1 MKNRSILDYVVIG
14 RKSHKPTSSSSPL
27 SQSVEHPSQTQEFNQ
42 NEQHETEPSL
52 TPIQEVDQNE
62 DEHEIDPSPTPTQ
75 VGNQSEVGSGFMPSQ
90 EEQLDV
96 DLLSH
101 DPGKRMPIL
110 SYLGNDRDVI
120 RRDLSTRSLVDQIQR
135 EISLK
140 HFTDTTNTS
149 GYDPFLQRGYRNWK
163 KALETFEK
171 HVGGNGSFHNEARG
185 KYCFFINQKTS
196 IMEKL
201 DKVSSNGKAIYK
213 ARLTYSL
220 QCLRYLLKQGLA
232 FRGHDES
239 ATSNNK
245 GNFLELLEWLAGKS
259 ENIAKI
265 VLSNA
270 PGNHQATAPTIQK
283 DLIKCCGK
291 ETTRLIIE
299 DLDNDLFAILA
310 DESSDVSHKEQLAIC
325 LRYLDKEGYVGER
338 FLGVVKVDDTS
349 SMTLMA
355 TIKKLLATHSLSMLN
370 IRGQGYD
377 GASNM
382 RGELNGLR
390 NLIMRNNPCAYYVH
404 YFAHQLQLTLV
415 AVSKENCECAKFFMH
430 LRIVLNFIASS
441 CKRMTMLKKVQA
453 GKVLKAL
460 NLGEI
465 ETGRG
470 LNQEIG
476 LSRPGDTRWSSH
488 FNSILSLIAL
498 YPSTIEVLE
507 DIGSPSKCVDDRAKA
522 QIALDHLESF
532 EFIFMLH
539 LMKVIFGYTND
550 LCQALQRKDQ
560 DIVNAMTLMDL
571 TMAQL
576 QLMRDDGWD
585 NFLETV
591 CNFCVKKKVEVP
603 NMSDFYAPPGRSRHC
618 LHKVVNLY
626 RYRVEIYTC
635 MIDKQVEELKS
646 RFDEKS
652 KELLKC
658 MACLSPENVFASFNK
673 LKLVNLAEIYP
684 KYFIA
689 VDIMRLGD
697 QLDIYYRYMK
707 NDSSFHNLK

>member
-1 MKNRSILDYVVIG
+1 
-14 RKSHKPTSSSSPL
+14 
-27 SQSVEHPSQTQEFNQ
+27 
-42 NEQHETEPSL
+42 
-52 TPIQEVDQNE
+52 
-62 DEHEIDPSPTPTQ
+62 
-75 VGNQSEVGSGFMPSQ
+75 MPSQ

-96 DLLSH
+96 DILPH

-110 SYLGNDRDVI
+110 SYLANDRDI
-120 RRDLSTRSLVDQIQR
+120 RRGFIDKKPCRPKPKRDFPQTLHGKKLRRFKAEWYDKYDWLEYSEKNDAAFCFYCYLFKDI
-135 EISLK
+135 
-140 HFTDTTNTS
+140 TNTS
-149 GYDPFLQRGYRNWK
+149 GYDPFVQGGYRNWK
-163 KALETFEK
+163 KALETFDK
-171 HVGGNGSFHNEARG
+171 HVGENGSFHNEARG
-185 KYCFFINQKTS
+185 KYYFFINQKTS

-201 DKVSSNGKAIYK
+201 DKVSSNAKAIYK

-270 PGNHQATAPTIQK
+270 PGNHQATTPTIQK

-291 ETTRLIIE
+291 ETTRLIVE

-325 LRYLDKEGYVGER
+325 LRYLDKEGYVAER

-355 TIKKLLATHSLSMLN
+355 TIKKKLLATHSLSMSN

-382 RGELNGLR
+382 REDDD
-390 NLIMRNNPCAYYVH
+390 A
-404 YFAHQLQLTLV
+404 
-415 AVSKENCECAKFFMH
+415 
-430 LRIVLNFIASS
+430 
-441 CKRMTMLKKVQA
+441 KKVQA

-465 ETGRG
+465 ENGRG

-498 YPSTIEVLE
+498 YPYTIEVLE
-507 DIGSPSKCVDDRAKA
+507 DIGSSSKCVDDRAKA

-539 LMKVIFGYTND
+539 LMKVILGYTND

-560 DIVNAMTLMDL
+560 DIVNAMTLVDL

-576 QLMRDDGWD
+576 QHMRDDGWD

-591 CNFCVKKKVEVP
+591 CNFCVKNKIEVP
-603 NMSDFYAPPGRSRHC
+603 NMSDFYAPPGRSRRS
-618 LHKVVNLY
+618 LHKVDNLH

-635 MIDKQVEELKS
+635 VIDNQVEELKS

-652 KELLKC
+652 NELLKC

-673 LKLVNLAEIYP
+673 LKLVNLAEFYP
-684 KYFIA
+684 KDFTT

-697 QLDIYYRYMK
+697 QLDIYYRDMK
-707 NDSSFHNLK
+707 NDSSFHNLKNLGELSVKLVETRKHIVYNWVYLLIKLALILPVATASVEKGLLLHEVCEEQDEK